1 MQKNKKIFL
10 FELPT
15 LPTYLTSYTDYQIV
29 VLCKQM
35 IEMWASNYKVG
46 KVTKFFHTMEK
57 FFQAVER
64 FFQAVACAEFYL

>member
-1 MQKNKKIFL
+1 M

-35 IEMWASNYKVG
+35 IEIWASNYKVG

-64 FFQAVACAEFYL
+64 FFQAVERFFQAVEGAATPSD

>member
-1 MQKNKKIFL
+1 
-10 FELPT
+10 
-15 LPTYLTSYTDYQIV
+15 
-29 VLCKQM
+29 M

-64 FFQAVACAEFYL
+64 FFQAVEGAECKVYASNPVPD

>member
-1 MQKNKKIFL
+1 M

-64 FFQAVACAEFYL
+64 FFQAVECAE